1 MQPIHNFFF
10 TTVIEK
16 IKFAILKTERMSRL
30 LLLFVFMSVVI
41 SCTKVTDTPA
51 ETYYIKAKFNGE
63 LKEFKKLLSAQRG
76 INNGS
81 IVHLVL
87 GGSQNEGSGYPTL
100 DLEIWDLTGNI
111 TTGTYSEISK
121 DVIARYSTDAFK
133 RHNSIGNGAEDLTIT
148 ITEISATAIKG
159 NFSGTITND
168 AGENILLTEG
178 SFSCL
183 FDY

>member
-1 MQPIHNFFF
+1 MS
-10 TTVIEK
+10 K
-16 IKFAILKTERMSRL
+16 IVLFIILVTGC
-30 LLLFVFMSVVI
+30 F
-41 SCTKVTDTPA
+41 SCSKVSDTPT

-76 INNGS
+76 IDNGR

-87 GGSQNEGSGYPTL
+87 GGSQNDGSGYPTL
-100 DLEIWDLTGNI
+100 DLEVWDLSGNI
-111 TTGTYSEISK
+111 TAGTYSEISK

-133 RHNSIGNGAEDLTIT
+133 RHNSIGNGAEDFTIT
-148 ITEISATAIKG
+148 ITEITATAIKG

-168 AGENILLTEG
+168 AGEDILLTEG
-178 SFSCL
+178 AFSCL